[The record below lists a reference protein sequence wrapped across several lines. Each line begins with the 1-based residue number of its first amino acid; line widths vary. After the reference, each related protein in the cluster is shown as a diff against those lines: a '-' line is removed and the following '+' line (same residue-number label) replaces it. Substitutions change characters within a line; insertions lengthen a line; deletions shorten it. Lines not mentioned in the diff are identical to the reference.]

1 MPTISIEGATINYAL
16 SGEGPD
22 WLVLLHEIGGTLD
35 TWSPVVPRLE
45 KRFRVLRY
53 DQRGAGGS
61 SRIAGAFS
69 IDRQVDDIAALTA
82 ALGARGPC
90 HVAGVAIGAALAIRH
105 AARKPEQVKTLVLA
119 CPAPGVSTD
128 RIAYLAQR
136 AAQVEREGMSATVDN
151 TLGNSWPPAA
161 IRDRAAYDAYRTRF
175 LANDPASYAAIN
187 RAFAEFDAMPDL
199 SRVRCPTLVLAGRH
213 DRLRPPDYVKGIAA
227 RIPGAELRELDS
239 GHIMPL
245 QAPQEMVAAMEA
257 FYGENRRQSR

>member
-22 WLVLLHEIGGTLD
+22 WLVLLHEIGGTLE

-45 KRFRVLRY
+45 QRFRVLRY

-82 ALGARGPC
+82 ALGHDGGS
-90 HVAGVAIGAALAIRH
+90 HVAGVAIGAALAVRH
-105 AARKPEQVKTLVLA
+105 AARNPDKVKTLVLA
-119 CPAPGVSTD
+119 CPAPGVSAD
-128 RIAYLAQR
+128 RIAYLAKR
-136 AAQVEREGMSATVDN
+136 AAQVEREGMTATVDS
-151 TLGNSWPPAA
+151 TLGNSYPPDV
-161 IRDRAAYDAYRTRF
+161 IRDRAVYDAYRARF

-187 RAFAEFDAMPDL
+187 RAFADFDAGPDL
-199 SRVRCPTLVLAGRH
+199 AAIRCPTLVLAGRH

-227 RIPGAELRELDS
+227 QIAGAELKELDS

-245 QAPQEMVAAMEA
+245 QAPEALGAAMED
-257 FYGENRRQSR
+257 FYRRNR